1 MSVPKLPK
9 PPQSVILPSS
19 LLLDPTKE
27 PLTIVQAP
35 YFGITHVPTDLAIGN
50 GPDLMMFVELNK
62 CFKKANQVAEG
73 MLANVLWGFE
83 QCGYDPRHV
92 AAGLTELRKK
102 GYLLYTD
109 EGRVAIAEFNF
120 DPKKPVWIRYTKK
133 FTDLLIKESRLI
145 LT

>member
-1 MSVPKLPK
+1 MKIAGK

-27 PLTIVQAP
+27 PLSVVQA
-35 YFGITHVPTDLAIGN
+35 YYSGITHVPVDLALGN
-50 GPDLMMFVELNK
+50 GPDLMVFVELNN
-62 CFKKANQVAEG
+62 CFRKAKQVAEG
-73 MLANVLWGFE
+73 MLNNVMWGFE

-109 EGRVAIAEFNF
+109 ERRVPIYEFDF
-120 DPKKPVWIRYTKK
+120 DPSKPVWIRYTKK
-133 FTDLLIKESRLI
+133 FTDLFIGESRLV
-145 LT
+145 LP